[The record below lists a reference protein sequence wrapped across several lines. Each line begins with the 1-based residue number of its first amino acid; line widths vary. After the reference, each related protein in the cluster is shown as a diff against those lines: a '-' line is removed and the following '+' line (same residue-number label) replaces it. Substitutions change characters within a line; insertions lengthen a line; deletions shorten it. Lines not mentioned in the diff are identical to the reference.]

1 MHTVE
6 QAETRGSELT
16 ERNGGIEGSNGRLDY
31 PGNQAGGGIVRWLH
45 VASWLQARK
54 SLLTPVCRSYTLLPE
69 SDPSCRHFT
78 NKTLNIQGNS

>member
-1 MHTVE
+1 
-6 QAETRGSELT
+6 
-16 ERNGGIEGSNGRLDY
+16 
-31 PGNQAGGGIVRWLH
+31 
-45 VASWLQARK
+45 LQARK